1 MYKPSRMYV
10 ALSLVALISHPAFSA
25 EAGEP
30 SSLPAARSIGVI
42 EPVATF
48 YGAMPTGVTVS
59 ETGRIFVNFPRWG
72 DEVPYTVAEW
82 RNGKSV
88 PYPNAQINRQ
98 DNTHP
103 SERFLSVQSVVADGR
118 GRLWVLDTAAPEFSR
133 PISGG
138 AKLVAIDLA
147 TDKVV
152 KTVILPSNVIDASTY
167 VNDVRLDFRVGR
179 EGVAYVTDSSPSGQ
193 GGIIVVDLATGKA
206 LKRLVGHISTS
217 ADAEFVAIVEGKQM
231 L

>member
-72 DEVPYTVAEW
+72 DEVPYTVAE
-82 RNGKSV
+82 
-88 PYPNAQINRQ
+88 
-98 DNTHP
+98 
-103 SERFLSVQSVVADGR
+103 
-118 GRLWVLDTAAPEFSR
+118 
-133 PISGG
+133 
-138 AKLVAIDLA
+138 
-147 TDKVV
+147 
-152 KTVILPSNVIDASTY
+152 
-167 VNDVRLDFRVGR
+167 
-179 EGVAYVTDSSPSGQ
+179 
-193 GGIIVVDLATGKA
+193 
-206 LKRLVGHISTS
+206 
-217 ADAEFVAIVEGKQM
+217 
-231 L
+231 